1 MCDIKLTL
9 EGRWVHVLTISLQ
22 QRKLKCQPAE
32 IICFLLSAAHISSSI
47 EIQNR

>member
-9 EGRWVHVLTISLQ
+9 EGHWVHVLTISLR

-32 IICFLLSAAHISSSI
+32 IIFLLSAAQISYPI